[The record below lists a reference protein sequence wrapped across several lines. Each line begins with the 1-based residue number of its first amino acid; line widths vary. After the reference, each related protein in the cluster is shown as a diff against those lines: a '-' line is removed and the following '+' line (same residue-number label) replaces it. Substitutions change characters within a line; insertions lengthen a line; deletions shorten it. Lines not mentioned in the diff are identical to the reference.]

1 MCQTN
6 SAESLTRMLHR
17 GTIKLINL
25 RESRERMKKND
36 VTLTLGQIAT
46 GGLIGLVGGWICL
59 FVFEN
64 LIWQVL
70 IGDRVNHGFWVGLS
84 LLVSLGVT
92 YGIAIMGAGVG
103 MRYVSQ
109 RFGVDIPLKPLCSG
123 AFLGPPAVVGLL
135 ALLNVPWEIFG
146 KPNLILALL
155 IPVLKT
161 LAYVV
166 SLPMRGWVSLG
177 LPVTVWYILA
187 VPLGAILGYRLASV
201 EDTEISA
208 EQV

>member
-1 MCQTN
+1 
-6 SAESLTRMLHR
+6 MLHR
-17 GTIKLINL
+17 DTIKLINL
-25 RESRERMKKND
+25 RESRERMKKNG

-64 LIWQVL
+64 FIWQVL
-70 IGDRVNHGFWVGLS
+70 IGDRVNHGFWVGLF
-84 LLVSLGVT
+84 LLISLGVT
-92 YGIAIMGAGVG
+92 YGVAIMGAGVG

-161 LAYVV
+161 LAYIV

-201 EDTEISA
+201 EDTEVSV

>member
-1 MCQTN
+1 
-6 SAESLTRMLHR
+6 
-17 GTIKLINL
+17 
-25 RESRERMKKND
+25 MKKHS

-46 GGLIGLVGGWICL
+46 GGIIGLVGGWVCL
-59 FVFEN
+59 FIFEN
-64 LIWQVL
+64 FIWQML
-70 IGDRVNHGFWVGLS
+70 IGDRVTHGFWVGSS

-92 YGIAIMGAGVG
+92 YGVVIMGAGVG
-103 MRYVSQ
+103 IRFVSQ
-109 RFGVDIPLKPLCSG
+109 KFDVDIPLKPLCSG

-155 IPVLKT
+155 IPVLKA
-161 LAYVV
+161 LAYIV

-177 LPVTVWYILA
+177 LPVAVWYILA

-201 EDTEISA
+201 ESSEINA

>member
-1 MCQTN
+1 
-6 SAESLTRMLHR
+6 MLQR
-17 GTIKLINL
+17 DTIELLYL
-25 RESRERMKKND
+25 RENRMEGMKENSI
-36 VTLTLGQIAT
+36 TLTLGQIIT
-46 GGLIGLVGGWICL
+46 GGIIGLVGGWICL
-59 FVFEN
+59 FVLEN

-70 IGDRVNHGFWVGLS
+70 IGDRVNHGFWIGLF

-92 YGIAIMGAGVG
+92 YGVVIMGAGVG

-109 RFGVDIPLKPLCSG
+109 KFGVDIPLKPLCSG

-155 IPVLKT
+155 IPVLKA
-161 LAYVV
+161 LAYIV

-177 LPVTVWYILA
+177 LPITVWYILA

-201 EDTEISA
+201 EDTEVSA
-208 EQV
+208 EQA